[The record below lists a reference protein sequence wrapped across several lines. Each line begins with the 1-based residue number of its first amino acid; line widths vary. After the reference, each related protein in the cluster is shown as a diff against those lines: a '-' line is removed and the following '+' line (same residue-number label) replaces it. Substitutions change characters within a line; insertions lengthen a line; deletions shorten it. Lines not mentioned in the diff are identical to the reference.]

1 MLSKLYQIYEEMYQ
15 KGHSLFDY
23 RLTDNKAATIKL
35 NGEYAIFIDTDKMES
50 IADELCIV
58 AHEYGHCETGA
69 THYISSPFDLVCKHE
84 YKADKWAIHK
94 ILPIEDIKKA
104 MLSGCTEVWQLAEYF
119 NVTERFLKRA
129 IQIYQNEE
137 MLI

>member
-1 MLSKLYQIYEEMYQ
+1 M
-15 KGHSLFDY
+15 D
-23 RLTDNKAATIKL
+23 DKAAAINL
-35 NGEYAIFIDTDKMES
+35 SGEYAIFIDTQKVDS
-50 IADELCIV
+50 IADELCTV
-58 AHEYGHCETGA
+58 AHEYGHCATGT
-69 THYISSPFDLVCKHE
+69 THYVSSPLDLVYKHE

-94 ILPIEDIKKA
+94 LLPVEDIKKA